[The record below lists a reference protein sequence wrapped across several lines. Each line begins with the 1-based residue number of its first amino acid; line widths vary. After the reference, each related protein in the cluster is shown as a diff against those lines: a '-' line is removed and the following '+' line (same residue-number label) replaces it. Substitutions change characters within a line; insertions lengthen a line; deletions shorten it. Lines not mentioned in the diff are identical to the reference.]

1 MLKDAQRVE
10 CLCALEKRYGLKKT
24 IVFCNTKF
32 RAEKLAQAMKSKGT
46 ECCLLHGDLD
56 QKERNA
62 AMRSFREGRC
72 QMLVSTDVSARGIDV
87 DAVDAVINFDPPADE
102 DYYVHR
108 IGRTARAFRKG
119 AAYTFV
125 EAYQLAYIQ
134 AYIRRTG
141 EEISPI
147 DPDFDRSATY
157 TLPKDGSNKRDAEAR
172 ERDRAHS
179 VRYFVNIG
187 KRDMLD
193 KPTLVK
199 LVCSKAGVSE
209 YKIIDVKI
217 RDTYSF
223 VQVTEDE
230 AEKVWSLKGLTVGT
244 RKINVEVASEEAE
257 NKEKKDKN
265 KAARKK
271 ESDGADGR
279 RTDRGNRFA
288 SDRSKKRSNGGNG
301 RDIAK
306 DGAKRVSKNGKVLNS
321 KGQIQNPKPRG
332 KRTKKL

>member
-1 MLKDAQRVE
+1 
-10 CLCALEKRYGLKKT
+10 
-24 IVFCNTKF
+24 
-32 RAEKLAQAMKSKGT
+32 
-46 ECCLLHGDLD
+46 
-56 QKERNA
+56 
-62 AMRSFREGRC
+62 
-72 QMLVSTDVSARGIDV
+72 
-87 DAVDAVINFDPPADE
+87 
-102 DYYVHR
+102 
-108 IGRTARAFRKG
+108 
-119 AAYTFV
+119 
-125 EAYQLAYIQ
+125 
-134 AYIRRTG
+134 
-141 EEISPI
+141 
-147 DPDFDRSATY
+147 
-157 TLPKDGSNKRDAEAR
+157 
-172 ERDRAHS
+172 
-179 VRYFVNIG
+179 
-187 KRDMLD
+187 MLD